1 MFASPSLLLTSALA
15 LLALSSSVS
24 AKSADGVFDGG
35 DGAQS
40 KIDYQP
46 PFTAPK
52 GGEVFIA
59 GQEYTASWNQEIP
72 SDIPS
77 GNISKTADLVLGYD
91 EEGSTSLHLNWTLA
105 SELALYAPA
114 PDSVTFVIPDD
125 VPSRDTYF
133 LVLLGS
139 TRNQSPRVSVVG
151 NILPSHSTGSEP
163 FPLSN
168 STPSGS
174 SSSAPSATESGAAP
188 PSASA
193 QAGEEDGA
201 DEDEG
206 LSGLFHGLGLRRVR
220 RAEAGKA
227 RLDN

>member
-1 MFASPSLLLTSALA
+1 MFALPSSLLASAFA

-24 AKSADGVFDGG
+24 AKSADGVFDGA

-72 SDIPS
+72 SDIPA

-105 SELALYAPA
+105 SDLALYAPA
-114 PDSVTFVIPDD
+114 PDSVTIVIPDD

-139 TRNQSPRVSVVG
+139 TRNQSPRFSVVG

-163 FPLSN
+163 FPLSD
-168 STPSGS
+168 SVAASSS
-174 SSSAPSATESGAAP
+174 SSSAPSSATERGAA

-193 QAGEEDGA
+193 QASD
-201 DEDEG
+201 DDSEDEG
-206 LSGLFHGLGLRRVR
+206 LAGFFHGLGLRRVR

>member
-1 MFASPSLLLTSALA
+1 MFASPSSLLTSAFA
-15 LLALSSSVS
+15 LLALSSAAS

-35 DGAQS
+35 KGAQS

-59 GQEYTASWNQEIP
+59 GQQYTASWNQEIP
-72 SDIPS
+72 SDVPA

-91 EEGSTSLHLNWTLA
+91 DEGSTSLHLNWTLA
-105 SELALYAPA
+105 SDLALYAPA

-139 TRNQSPRVSVVG
+139 TRNQSPRFSVVG
-151 NILPSHSTGSEP
+151 NILPSQSTGSEP
-163 FPLSN
+163 FPLSD
-168 STPSGS
+168 SPS
-174 SSSAPSATESGAAP
+174 SSSASSASEPSATESSAT

-193 QAGEEDGA
+193 QAGEGEGDA
-201 DEDEG
+201 DEG
-206 LSGLFHGLGLRRVR
+206 LAGFFHGLGLRRVR